1 MVIKLISVKR
11 LNQSG
16 LPMHMLQ
23 AQNDFSRIEFHFI
36 FIENSV
42 LKNAIFRIENPKVW
56 LVLIVEINLDGSEER
71 RAKSFN

>member
-1 MVIKLISVKR
+1 
-11 LNQSG
+11 
-16 LPMHMLQ
+16 MHVLQ

>member
-1 MVIKLISVKR
+1 
-11 LNQSG
+11 
-16 LPMHMLQ
+16 MHMFQ
-23 AQNDFSRIEFHFI
+23 SQNDFGCIEFHFI